1 MTESQGTAP
10 HRGSGRKFV
19 VAGIVVAV
27 CIVGL
32 IMISTGGMDFYSS
45 VADFQKKLGTYQGGA
60 VRVRGIIQKGSVMS
74 VVNDAKKRETEFVLR
89 EEDISLKSEAVL
101 RVFYQGNLPDN
112 FEAGKDIVAQGTYDA
127 DRELF
132 LANQLMFKC
141 PSKYESKKQGAGQ
154 PTAR

>member
-10 HRGSGRKFV
+10 HRGPGRKFV

-45 VADFQKKLGTYQGGA
+45 VADFQKKLDTYQGGLI
-60 VRVRGIIQKGSVMS
+60 RVRGIIQEGSVKYDEK
-74 VVNDAKKRETEFVLR
+74 NLETEFVLR
-89 EEDISLKSEAVL
+89 EENTSLKSQAVL
-101 RVFYQGNLPDN
+101 RVFYRGIRPAN
-112 FEAGKDIVAQGTYDA
+112 FEPGKDLVVQGTYDA
-127 DRELF
+127 ARELF

-141 PSKYESKKQGAGQ
+141 PSKYESKKQGAGR